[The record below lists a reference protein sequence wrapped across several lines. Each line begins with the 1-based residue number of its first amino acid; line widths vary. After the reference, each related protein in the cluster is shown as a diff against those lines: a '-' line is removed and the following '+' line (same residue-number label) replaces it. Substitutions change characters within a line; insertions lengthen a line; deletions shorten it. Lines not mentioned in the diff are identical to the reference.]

1 MAFTCTPVP
10 AASSAADFV
19 SPLAAYIGTD
29 ELRFCTFFADFA
41 DQLLAFIVMPT
52 GNNNLCAFVGKRE
65 GRCPP
70 DACQCSCN
78 QNNLGVHLLFS
89 V

>member
-29 ELRFCTFFADFA
+29 ELRFCTFFADFT

-52 GNNNLCAFVGKRE
+52 GNNNLSTLLSKGE
-65 GRCPP
+65 GSRPP
-70 DACQCSCN
+70 DACQSSRN
-78 QNNLGVHLLFS
+78 QNNLGID
-89 V
+89 